1 MSLSSEALFEI
12 LIINVAGCLGQ
23 NVVSERHIQW
33 NRNMGGG
40 AALLIASIWG
50 VATAF
55 DVENA
60 TDYPGHDIIRPPKE
74 VPNYTACEEMC
85 VANSNCAGEV

>member
-1 MSLSSEALFEI
+1 M
-12 LIINVAGCLGQ
+12 V
-23 NVVSERHIQW
+23 
-33 NRNMGGG
+33 G
-40 AALLIASIWG
+40 AVDIMLVIATLAC

-74 VPNYTACEEMC
+74 VATYTECEEMC
-85 VANSNCAGEV
+85 VANSECAGVCSLQSHNTNTGVPLISINTDSDG